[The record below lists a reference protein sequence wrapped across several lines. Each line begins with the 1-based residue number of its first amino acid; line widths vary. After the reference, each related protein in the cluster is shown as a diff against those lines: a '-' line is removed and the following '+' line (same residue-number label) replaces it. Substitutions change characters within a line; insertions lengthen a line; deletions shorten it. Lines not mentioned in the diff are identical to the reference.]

1 MGDLADEGRQGKA
14 LRRLSRLKLLVP
26 FRVAHPACNFRC
38 LPSHAAGRES
48 NRLREATCFNF
59 SPQRG
64 MRKCGELQY
73 LGFTKVPLDL
83 DSHHMHPASQESK
96 TAARGSAFPATTTN
110 KAMAAMIPRAVSA
123 LRIARPS
130 LARRPARPASWKPV
144 IPRQVLRNFLLHAHR
159 RTADAPAVR
168 APWIS
173 SPADGVQ
180 TRKPAFASTVLV
192 LAACSLLSL
201 SALPHDLCYAVGIC
215 DSYGSGCESC

>member
-73 LGFTKVPLDL
+73 LGFAKVSLDL
-83 DSHHMHPASQESK
+83 DSHHMHPTSQESR
-96 TAARGSAFPATTTN
+96 TAARGRAFPATTTN
-110 KAMAAMIPRAVSA
+110 KARAAMIPRAVSA
-123 LRIARPS
+123 LRIVAPLLAGRGGLADELFGVHECISQSSFCPWLGVSTRGRLGQFQLPPPRMPTRCQPLARRLAPAS
-130 LARRPARPASWKPV
+130 LARM
-144 IPRQVLRNFLLHAHR
+144 
-159 RTADAPAVR
+159 
-168 APWIS
+168 
-173 SPADGVQ
+173 
-180 TRKPAFASTVLV
+180 
-192 LAACSLLSL
+192 
-201 SALPHDLCYAVGIC
+201 
-215 DSYGSGCESC
+215 

>member
-73 LGFTKVPLDL
+73 LGFAKVPLDL

-130 LARRPARPASWKPV
+130 LSRRC
-144 IPRQVLRNFLLHAHR
+144 
-159 RTADAPAVR
+159 
-168 APWIS
+168 
-173 SPADGVQ
+173 
-180 TRKPAFASTVLV
+180 LV
-192 LAACSLLSL
+192 LERFDDGLRHVRLCLLDENL
-201 SALPHDLCYAVGIC
+201 ANVGVFL
-215 DSYGSGCESC
+215 DVPAGVVP